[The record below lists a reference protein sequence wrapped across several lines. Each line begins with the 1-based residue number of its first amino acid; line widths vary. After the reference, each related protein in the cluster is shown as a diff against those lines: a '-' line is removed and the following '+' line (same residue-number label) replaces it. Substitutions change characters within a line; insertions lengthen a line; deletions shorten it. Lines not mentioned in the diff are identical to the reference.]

1 MALCNSAAIFEYGST
16 DALLPLTFESA
27 LQQDDRDQGG
37 SSKMID
43 CGSFF
48 AFETFSII
56 LDQVGNEDV
65 YPAVH
70 VYHAFVWSMA
80 RNGTMK
86 HIDGFV
92 PWQKVATFLN
102 EMDHSNIDFNVVECD
117 KFPVMGGIHIDEDL
131 LIDGYIW
138 SQDYFPPNLTK
149 YYWRCGKQST
159 KVRKCRCLWLGRQLQ
174 KVCYICSLFTRQFL
188 TNLQYLEYSS
198 QKFSPTSLAKE
209 HEKAVNFDP
218 FAIEY
223 NSLNED
229 V

>member
-1 MALCNSAAIFEYGST
+1 
-16 DALLPLTFESA
+16 
-27 LQQDDRDQGG
+27 
-37 SSKMID
+37 MID

-198 QKFSPTSLAKE
+198 QKFSPTPLAQE
-209 HEKAVNFDP
+209 HVKAVNFDP
-218 FAIEY
+218 FAIKY

-229 V
+229 A